1 MGSRSTRKRNP
12 VQTACFSL
20 SCGQSKGKESRRL
33 TAYEKKMQAVG
44 RIRVGICAG
53 ASALIGTP
61 THFLDLTFLSL
72 ERANQQQLGLQA
84 IRSLIQ
90 ETITDPG
97 NLSLNFN
104 LMKGNLLQVPT

>member
-61 THFLDLTFLSL
+61 THFLDLALLSL
-72 ERANQQQLGLQA
+72 EFKRASGLCRQHTCC
-84 IRSLIQ
+84 RSHSRDSNGSRKSFI
-90 ETITDPG
+90 
-97 NLSLNFN
+97 SF
-104 LMKGNLLQVPT
+104 